1 MSNKNKKIWLI
12 IAVIFVVGLGLTI
25 VGLLAGG
32 AGQARQILSEEEKNQ
47 KGISKYVHMTSD
59 GFLIGKMSEE
69 EKDDDDDDV
78 SWEDEKELNEIET
91 SSDELIKIA
100 EAGQVSELVLKLGAG
115 EFVIRES
122 TDDAIAITST
132 EGEKLK
138 VGTKLTG
145 ETLTI
150 QAKPKNKRWSDWSE
164 SNGEYRLGIY
174 LPKKQ
179 YEGLKIEMGAGE
191 LELVS
196 ALETGNLNIKIGA
209 GEMDAENITAD
220 SVRAEIGAGSL
231 EINRMKADTL
241 YVDVAMG
248 SCEVEKVETRDMD
261 IHVAMGETAIG
272 VIGSE
277 QDTSYRIECQM
288 GDVQIGSKRISG
300 MGSERQQSAGENAKL
315 DIDVECGMGEVDI
328 SFEQ

>member
-12 IAVIFVVGLGLTI
+12 IAAIFVVGLGLTI

-32 AGQARQILSEEEKNQ
+32 AGQARQIVSEEQKSQ

-69 EKDDDDDDV
+69 EKDDNDDDDV
-78 SWEDEKELNEIET
+78 SWEDEKELNLIET
-91 SSDELIKIA
+91 SSDELIKIS
-100 EAGQVSELVLKLGAG
+100 EARKVSEIVLKLGAG

-122 TDDAIAITST
+122 ADDAIAIT
-132 EGEKLK
+132 EGEKLR
-138 VGTKLTG
+138 VSTKLTG

-150 QAKPKNKRWSDWSE
+150 QAKPQKKRWFDWSE
-164 SNGEYRLGIY
+164 SNEAGRLEIY

-191 LELVS
+191 LEFVS

-209 GEMDAENITAD
+209 GELDAENITAD

-248 SCEVEKVETRDMD
+248 ACEVEKAEARDMD

-277 QDTSYRIECQM
+277 QDASYRIECEM
-288 GDVQIGSKRISG
+288 GEVQIGSKRISG
-300 MGSERQQSAGENAKL
+300 MGSERQQSAGANAKL

-328 SFEQ
+328 SFKQ

>member
-12 IAVIFVVGLGLTI
+12 IAAIFVVGLGLTI

-78 SWEDEKELNEIET
+78 SWEDEKELNKIET
-91 SSDELIKIA
+91 SPDELIKIA
-100 EAGQVSELVLKLGAG
+100 EARKVSELVLKLGAG

-122 TDDAIAITST
+122 TDDAIAIT

-150 QAKPKNKRWSDWSE
+150 QAKSQNKRWSDWSE
-164 SNGEYRLGIY
+164 SNGAGRLEIY

-191 LELVS
+191 LEFVS

-209 GEMDAENITAD
+209 GELDAENITAD

-248 SCEVEKVETRDMD
+248 ACEVEKAEARDMD

-277 QDTSYRIECQM
+277 QDASYRIECEM
-288 GDVQIGSKRISG
+288 GEVQIGSKRISG
-300 MGSERQQSAGENAKL
+300 MGSERQQSAGANAKL

-328 SFEQ
+328 SFKQ

>member
-12 IAVIFVVGLGLTI
+12 IAAIFVLGLGLTI

-91 SSDELIKIA
+91 SPDELIKIA
-100 EAGQVSELVLKLGAG
+100 EARKVSELVLKLGAG

-122 TDDAIAITST
+122 ADDAIAIT

-150 QAKPKNKRWSDWSE
+150 QAKPQNKRWSDWSE
-164 SNGEYRLGIY
+164 SNGAGRLEIY

-179 YEGLKIEMGAGE
+179 YEGIKIEMGAGE

-196 ALETGNLNIKIGA
+196 ALETGDLNIKIGA
-209 GEMDAENITAD
+209 GEMDAEDITAD

-248 SCEVEKVETRDMD
+248 ACEVEKAEARDMD

-288 GDVQIGSKRISG
+288 GEVQIGSKRISG
-300 MGSERQQSAGENAKL
+300 MGSERQQSSGANAKL